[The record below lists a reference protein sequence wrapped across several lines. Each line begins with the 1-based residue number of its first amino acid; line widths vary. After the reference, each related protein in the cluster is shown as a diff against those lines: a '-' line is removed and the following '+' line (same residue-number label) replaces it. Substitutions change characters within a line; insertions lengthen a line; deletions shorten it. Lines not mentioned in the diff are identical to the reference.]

1 MLSFK
6 SGSTSLLPGIMVKR
20 RHFMALL
27 AGAGAAASSWA
38 RPAWAQQRERT
49 RRIGMLMGLAE
60 SDPEGQRLVKA
71 HLDELQRLGW
81 KSGVNLQ
88 IDLRWGNNDLARMQ
102 RLADE
107 LAGLQP
113 DLIQVTTTPATAAV
127 LRATRTIPVVFSVV
141 GDPVGSGFVQSV
153 PRPGTNATGFMVF
166 ESSLG
171 GKWLEL
177 LKAITPRLARVAMMF
192 NPATAPQT
200 AYYRPPVEAAGPS
213 FGVTVRPAP
222 VSSAAEIETTIVA
235 LASDRGAG
243 LIVLPDNFMFTYRD
257 LIASLAARHN
267 VPAVYPLRIFVRAGG
282 LVAYGVDLPDLQRR
296 AATYVDR
303 ILKGAK
309 TTDLPVQLPTKF
321 ELAINLRAAR
331 ALGASV
337 PLSLLAL
344 ADEVIE

>member
-1 MLSFK
+1 
-6 SGSTSLLPGIMVKR
+6 
-20 RHFMALL
+20 
-27 AGAGAAASSWA
+27 
-38 RPAWAQQRERT
+38 
-49 RRIGMLMGLAE
+49 
-60 SDPEGQRLVKA
+60 
-71 HLDELQRLGW
+71 
-81 KSGVNLQ
+81 
-88 IDLRWGNNDLARMQ
+88 
-102 RLADE
+102 
-107 LAGLQP
+107 
-113 DLIQVTTTPATAAV
+113 
-127 LRATRTIPVVFSVV
+127 
-141 GDPVGSGFVQSV
+141 
-153 PRPGTNATGFMVF
+153 
-166 ESSLG
+166 
-171 GKWLEL
+171 
-177 LKAITPRLARVAMMF
+177 
-192 NPATAPQT
+192 
-200 AYYRPPVEAAGPS
+200 
-213 FGVTVRPAP
+213 

-235 LASDRGAG
+235 LASDRDAG